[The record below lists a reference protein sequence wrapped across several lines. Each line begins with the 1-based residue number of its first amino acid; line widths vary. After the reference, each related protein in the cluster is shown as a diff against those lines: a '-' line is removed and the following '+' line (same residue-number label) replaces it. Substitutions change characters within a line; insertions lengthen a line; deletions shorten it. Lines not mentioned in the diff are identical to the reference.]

1 MAKKKIRNESDS
13 KIVSLDFLT
22 GDRYNADE
30 EKEKNTIGR
39 QIEIA
44 REELGLSRA
53 DLRFLVGTYGV
64 NLHRDIVRRW
74 EIGETTPTCYQL
86 VALCYALNLENGFE
100 YFGSLPRKLNKE
112 GRRKVAEYEN
122 DLVASGRYAP
132 EPFIHEIEYI
142 DMPLSYLPV
151 SAGTGEF
158 LDEGN
163 YEMISVPKSTVPA
176 GAKYAIRVRGD
187 SMEPT
192 YNDGQLIWVQETKE
206 LHPGDVGVFF
216 YGDQGYMKSYNL
228 REPDEELRD
237 DFTDVDGVV
246 HPQPVLISYNKKYD
260 PIFVSPETRFE
271 IVGRVLN

>member
-53 DLRFLVGTYGV
+53 DLRYLVGTYGV

-132 EPFIHEIEYI
+132 EPFILEIEYI

-176 GAKYAIRVRGD
+176 GAKFALRVKGD

-192 YNDGQLIWVQETKE
+192 YNDGQLVWVQETKE

-228 REPDEELRD
+228 REPNEELRD
-237 DFTDVDGVV
+237 DFTDVDGVI
-246 HPQPVLISYNKKYD
+246 HLQPVLISYNKKYD

>member
-1 MAKKKIRNESDS
+1 MIY
-13 KIVSLDFLT
+13 I
-22 GDRYNADE
+22 
-30 EKEKNTIGR
+30 
-39 QIEIA
+39 
-44 REELGLSRA
+44 
-53 DLRFLVGTYGV
+53 
-64 NLHRDIVRRW
+64 
-74 EIGETTPTCYQL
+74 
-86 VALCYALNLENGFE
+86 E
-100 YFGSLPRKLNKE
+100 YFGFLPRKLNKE

-176 GAKYAIRVRGD
+176 GAKFALRVKGD

-192 YNDGQLIWVQETKE
+192 YNDGQLVWVQETKE

-246 HPQPVLISYNKKYD
+246 HLQPVLISYNKKYD

>member
-53 DLRFLVGTYGV
+53 DLRYLVGTYGV

-86 VALCYALNLENGFE
+86 IALCYALNLENGFE

-132 EPFIHEIEYI
+132 EPFIQEIEYI

-176 GAKYAIRVRGD
+176 GAKFAIRVKGD

-216 YGDQGYMKSYNL
+216 YGDQGYMKSYSL

-237 DFTDVDGVV
+237 VFTDVDGVL

>member
-1 MAKKKIRNESDS
+1 MARKRIRNESDS
-13 KIVSLDFLT
+13 KIVSLDFLI
-22 GDRYNADE
+22 GDRYNAEE

-53 DLRFLVGTYGV
+53 DLRYLVGTYGV

-112 GRRKVAEYEN
+112 GCRKVAEYEN

-151 SAGTGEF
+151 SAGTGTF

-176 GAKYAIRVRGD
+176 GAKFAIRVRGD

-206 LHPGDVGVFF
+206 LHPGDVGVFI

-237 DFTDVDGVV
+237 VFTDIDGVV
-246 HPQPVLISYNKKYD
+246 HLQPVLISYNKKYD
-260 PIFVSPETRFE
+260 PIFISPETRFE

>member
-237 DFTDVDGVV
+237 EFTDVDGVV

>member
-53 DLRFLVGTYGV
+53 DLRYLVGTYGV

-176 GAKYAIRVRGD
+176 GAKFALRVKGD

-192 YNDGQLIWVQETKE
+192 YNDGQLVWVQETKE

-228 REPDEELRD
+228 REPNEELRD
-237 DFTDVDGVV
+237 DFTDVDGVI
-246 HPQPVLISYNKKYD
+246 HLQPVLISYNKKYD

>member
-1 MAKKKIRNESDS
+1 MAKKKIRSESDN

-53 DLRFLVGTYGV
+53 DLRYLVGTYGV

-86 VALCYALNLENGFE
+86 IALCYALKLENGFE

-176 GAKYAIRVRGD
+176 GAKFAIRVKGD

-228 REPDEELRD
+228 RKPDEELRD
-237 DFTDVDGVV
+237 VFTDVDGVI
-246 HPQPVLISYNKKYD
+246 HLQPVLISYNKKYD

>member
-53 DLRFLVGTYGV
+53 DLRYLVGTYGV

-100 YFGSLPRKLNKE
+100 YWGYLPRKLNKE

-176 GAKYAIRVRGD
+176 GAKFALRVKGD

-192 YNDGQLIWVQETKE
+192 YNDGQLVWVQETKE

-237 DFTDVDGVV
+237 DFTDVDGVI
-246 HPQPVLISYNKKYD
+246 HLQPVLISYNKKYD

>member
-53 DLRFLVGTYGV
+53 DLRYLVGTYGV

-176 GAKYAIRVRGD
+176 GAKFALRVKGD

-192 YNDGQLIWVQETKE
+192 YNDGQLVWVQETKE

-237 DFTDVDGVV
+237 VFTDVDGVI
-246 HPQPVLISYNKKYD
+246 HLQPVLISYNKKYD

>member
-1 MAKKKIRNESDS
+1 MAKKKIRNESES

-53 DLRFLVGTYGV
+53 DLRYLVGTYGV

-86 VALCYALNLENGFE
+86 IALCYALNLENGFE

-176 GAKYAIRVRGD
+176 GAKFAIRVRGD

>member
-53 DLRFLVGTYGV
+53 DLRYLVGTYGV

-176 GAKYAIRVRGD
+176 GAKFALRVKGD

-237 DFTDVDGVV
+237 NFTDVDGVI
-246 HPQPVLISYNKKYD
+246 HLQPVLISYNKKYD

>member
-53 DLRFLVGTYGV
+53 DLRYLVGTYGV

-176 GAKYAIRVRGD
+176 GAKFALRVKGD

-192 YNDGQLIWVQETKE
+192 YNDGQLVWVQETKE
-206 LHPGDVGVFF
+206 LHPGDVGVFI

-237 DFTDVDGVV
+237 DFTDVDGVI
-246 HPQPVLISYNKKYD
+246 HLQPVLISYNKKYD

>member
-53 DLRFLVGTYGV
+53 DLRYLVGTYGV

-74 EIGETTPTCYQL
+74 EIGETTPTCSQL

-176 GAKYAIRVRGD
+176 GAKFALRVKGD

-192 YNDGQLIWVQETKE
+192 YNDGQLVWVQETKE

-237 DFTDVDGVV
+237 DFTDVDGVI
-246 HPQPVLISYNKKYD
+246 HLQPVLISYNKKYD

>member
-53 DLRFLVGTYGV
+53 DLRYLVGTYGV

-86 VALCYALNLENGFE
+86 IALCYALNLENGFE

-176 GAKYAIRVRGD
+176 GAKFALRVKGD

-192 YNDGQLIWVQETKE
+192 YNDGQLVWVQETKE

-237 DFTDVDGVV
+237 DFTDVDGVI
-246 HPQPVLISYNKKYD
+246 HLQPVLISYNKKYD

>member
-53 DLRFLVGTYGV
+53 DLRYLVGTYGV

-176 GAKYAIRVRGD
+176 GAKFALRVKGD

-192 YNDGQLIWVQETKE
+192 YNDGQLVWVQETKE

-237 DFTDVDGVV
+237 DFTDVDGVI
-246 HPQPVLISYNKKYD
+246 HLQPVLISYNKKYD

>member
-22 GDRYNADE
+22 GDRYNANE

-53 DLRFLVGTYGV
+53 DLRYLVGTYGV

-176 GAKYAIRVRGD
+176 GAKFALRVKGD

-237 DFTDVDGVV
+237 NFTDVDGVI
-246 HPQPVLISYNKKYD
+246 HLQPVLISYNKKYD

>member
-1 MAKKKIRNESDS
+1 MAKKKIRSESDN

-53 DLRFLVGTYGV
+53 DLRYLVGTYGV

-86 VALCYALNLENGFE
+86 IALCYALNLENGFE

-176 GAKYAIRVRGD
+176 GAKFAIRVKGD

-228 REPDEELRD
+228 RKPDEELRD
-237 DFTDVDGVV
+237 VFTDVDGVI
-246 HPQPVLISYNKKYD
+246 HLQPVLISYNKKYD

>member
-1 MAKKKIRNESDS
+1 MAKKKIRSESDN

-53 DLRFLVGTYGV
+53 DLRYLVGTYGV

-86 VALCYALNLENGFE
+86 IALCYALNLENGFE

-176 GAKYAIRVRGD
+176 GAKFAIRVKGD

-228 REPDEELRD
+228 REPEEELRD
-237 DFTDVDGVV
+237 VFTDIDGVV
-246 HPQPVLISYNKKYD
+246 HLQPVLISYNKKYD
-260 PIFVSPETRFE
+260 PIFISPETRFE

>member
-1 MAKKKIRNESDS
+1 MAKKKIRNESES

-53 DLRFLVGTYGV
+53 DLRYLVGTYGV

-86 VALCYALNLENGFE
+86 IALCYALNLENGFE

-163 YEMISVPKSTVPA
+163 YEIISVPKSTVPA
-176 GAKYAIRVRGD
+176 GAKFAIRVRGD

>member
-53 DLRFLVGTYGV
+53 DLRYLVGTYGV

-176 GAKYAIRVRGD
+176 GAKFALRVKGD

-192 YNDGQLIWVQETKE
+192 YNDGQLVWVQETKE

-237 DFTDVDGVV
+237 NFTDVDGVI
-246 HPQPVLISYNKKYD
+246 HLQPVLISYNKKYD